1 VDLHHPVFE
10 YPGNLIG
17 RATPLLV
24 ESWAAGD
31 EALLDGQ
38 TTWPEVAA
46 RALEDA
52 VADLSRSLGGQR
64 RWRWGRAHAIAL
76 RHPLAVRPLLGR
88 LLNAPSIRVG
98 GDVDTVMAT
107 ANRPGLD
114 FSTRV
119 MAPSWRQVFDVGA
132 WERGCTGILYP
143 GQSGHRAS
151 RHHHDLSK
159 RWLRNRQL
167 QLTWGD
173 RAFRGRRRLVL
184 TPGQRGLITRGPPV

>member
-1 VDLHHPVFE
+1 VFQ
-10 YPGNLIG
+10 YPGNFIG

-31 EALLDGQ
+31 ESLFDGL
-38 TTWPEVAA
+38 TSWPEVAEQ
-46 RALEDA
+46 ALEDA
-52 VADLSRSLGGQR
+52 VADLGRALGGKR
-64 RWRWGRAHAIAL
+64 RWRWGRVHRIVL

-88 LLNAPSIRVG
+88 LLNPPSVRVG

-107 ANRPGLD
+107 AQRPGAD
-114 FSTRV
+114 FATRV

-132 WERGCTGILYP
+132 WDRGCAGILYP

-151 RHHHDLSK
+151 RHHHDLTK
-159 RWLRNRQL
+159 RWLRNRQF

-173 RAFRGRRRLVL
+173 APFRGRPKLML
-184 TPGQRGLITRGPPV
+184 IPGERGLITREPS